1 MASATAID
9 ILGGNAV
16 LKQAWRKAVMG
27 LKGRTAFPPEGSQH
41 LEPGELGWVALVR
54 SGIPSESTESVAGS
68 LGVSVTELSE
78 SLRLPSRTVHRR
90 VKNHE
95 TLTPEESERN
105 VRAARVLAK
114 AQDLLGADNG
124 RDWVL
129 APSRGLG
136 GEIPI
141 RLLDTADG
149 FTAVMDELGRLEYG
163 VVS

>member
-1 MASATAID
+1 MTAID
-9 ILGGNAV
+9 LLGGESV
-16 LKQAWRKAVMG
+16 LKKTRRRAAAGHKGTTG
-27 LKGRTAFPPEGSQH
+27 LSYEGGGQH
-41 LEPGELGWVALVR
+41 VEPGELGWVALVR
-54 SGIPSESTESVAGS
+54 SGIPSESTQRLAER

-90 VKNHE
+90 LEKRE
-95 TLTPEESERN
+95 ALTPEESERN

-114 AQDLLGADNG
+114 AEDLLGAQNG

-163 VVS
+163 VIG